1 MLRTTVIVF
10 QPDPIIVRPEWQV
23 KIWPPFSIKTEHHE
37 FKTILINC
45 NFHDLCYNLGQKPHN
60 DGRFSSHI
68 SLSPPYPP
76 FNHFLPPSPH
86 LMLFST
92 IIAGCLAQQYC
103 DRNNTIEWGVRGQLS
118 YTYII
123 QCTDNINRSTNFWPR
138 LHVVHLTGC
147 TSPDEF
153 AHS

>member
-1 MLRTTVIVF
+1 MYF
-10 QPDPIIVRPEWQV
+10 IIICQKRDVANYGYCISAWSNYRAAWMTGKNMASFFNKDWTSWIQN
-23 KIWPPFSIKTEHHE
+23 H
-37 FKTILINC
+37 INC

-103 DRNNTIEWGVRGQLS
+103 DQNNTIEWGVRGQLS

-123 QCTDNINRSTNFWPR
+123 QCTDNINLGGN
-138 LHVVHLTGC
+138 
-147 TSPDEF
+147 
-153 AHS
+153 